1 MDTDTSTDPVA
12 ATDHAD
18 DDGRGREA
26 TQPTDIPA
34 TGWKD
39 IFARTKAETKQDN
52 ATLLSAGVA
61 FYSLLALVPA
71 LVATVSLYGLIA
83 SPATVDRQVGNWL
96 KAAPTQ
102 VRDLLVTQ
110 LQSITQNAGAA
121 AGISVVIG
129 ILVALWSASSGM
141 AHMVQAINIAYDE
154 EETRSF
160 VERRTLAMVLTI
172 GAIVFVLLAVA
183 IIAVL
188 PALLAHSGLG
198 LAGRVIAGIARW
210 VLLLIGMMLALSVLY
225 RYAPDRDNPRWLWSS
240 TGALVATIIWLV
252 ASAGFAIYTGNF
264 GKYNETYGSMGAV
277 IVLMLWLFITA
288 LSVIIGAE
296 LNAELERQT
305 KRDTTQGP
313 DAELG
318 ARGAEAAD
326 TVGATA
332 DEVKAGHHGRS
343 S

>member
-1 MDTDTSTDPVA
+1 
-12 ATDHAD
+12 
-18 DDGRGREA
+18 
-26 TQPTDIPA
+26 
-34 TGWKD
+34 
-39 IFARTKAETKQDN
+39 
-52 ATLLSAGVA
+52 
-61 FYSLLALVPA
+61 
-71 LVATVSLYGLIA
+71 
-83 SPATVDRQVGNWL
+83 
-96 KAAPTQ
+96 
-102 VRDLLVTQ
+102 
-110 LQSITQNAGAA
+110 
-121 AGISVVIG
+121 
-129 ILVALWSASSGM
+129 
-141 AHMVQAINIAYDE
+141 
-154 EETRSF
+154 
-160 VERRTLAMVLTI
+160 
-172 GAIVFVLLAVA
+172 VA

-240 TGALVATIIWLV
+240 TGALVATVIWLA